1 MLTTNFALAQ
11 GHGNRHGKG
20 HDKHRDDD
28 ASYYKEGDRDAVRG
42 WYEDHENHLPPGL
55 VQKDRW
61 PPGLEKQLVRRG
73 TLPPGLQKRPQP
85 CPSRPRIRATA
96 TSGVRSGSDRRAY
109 RSAKPKNQCS
119 DGRRPF
125 RNSVIEFT
133 NSTTCPTLRT
143 RE

>member
-42 WYEDHENHLPPGL
+42 WCEDHENHPPPGL
-55 VQKDRW
+55 VKKDRW
-61 PPGLEKQLVRRG
+61 PPGLEKQLVRRVRSRQASRSG
-73 TLPPGLQKRPQP
+73 ATGSKRP
-85 CPSRPRIRATA
+85 RTRATSA

-109 RSAKPKNQCS
+109 RSAKPENQYG

-125 RNSVIEFT
+125 RNSLIEFT